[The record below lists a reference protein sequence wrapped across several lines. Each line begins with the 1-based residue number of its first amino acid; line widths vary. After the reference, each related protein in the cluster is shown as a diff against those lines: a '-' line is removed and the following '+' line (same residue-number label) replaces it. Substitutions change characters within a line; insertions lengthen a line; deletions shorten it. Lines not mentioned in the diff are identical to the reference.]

1 MRHTVERCFLD
12 VSLHLSSFILCHMY
26 KPQNIYSQLH
36 KQTSKKPSVIQYKTD
51 QTSSWIFLQHLEACY
66 IIKQSTYVHNMHST
80 YVRVFTCVSSGKYIE
95 KCVFSDQVVFISLI
109 VLFFPRQGFEQDLE
123 NGYPQ
128 YPDTCH
134 GEWRSVSSVM
144 PLLLSLLLYY
154 TNCSQNVFRWH
165 PHLDLQVFFHEPHIT
180 NGKHVF
186 VPWHCLK
193 IHLCTREYCY

>member
-1 MRHTVERCFLD
+1 MSIIGIV
-12 VSLHLSSFILCHMY
+12 HM
-26 KPQNIYSQLH
+26 
-36 KQTSKKPSVIQYKTD
+36 
-51 QTSSWIFLQHLEACY
+51 C
-66 IIKQSTYVHNMHST
+66 
-80 YVRVFTCVSSGKYIE
+80 VFTCVSSGKYIE

-165 PHLDLQVFFHEPHIT
+165 PHLDLQVFFSRTPYYKWQTCFCPLTLFENTFMYKGILLLT
-180 NGKHVF
+180 NL
-186 VPWHCLK
+186 WYWY
-193 IHLCTREYCY
+193 II